1 MILVLLLYC
10 ISQADKTVVYLV
22 VRYQMSERRLYINAR
37 TFASHMTQR
46 FSRCYFPQGLGL
58 ESHSLHL
65 KLHLVFSKSK

>member
-10 ISQADKTVVYLV
+10 ISQVYKTVVYFV
-22 VRYQMSERRLYINAR
+22 VRYKMSEKRLYTNSR

-46 FSRCYFPQGLGL
+46 FSRCYFSQDLGL

-65 KLHLVFSKSK
+65 KHHLVFSKS